1 MVDLFIY
8 LSTIVGM
15 IGLDH
20 QIPGF
25 ERLEVP
31 EGLFVLRIVHSI
43 DQRWM

>member
-1 MVDLFIY
+1 
-8 LSTIVGM
+8 M

-31 EGLFVLRIVHSI
+31 EGLFVLRIVLVHSI
-43 DQRWM
+43 EQRWM